1 MKSYATFVITVLL
14 TVALVFSLVSR
25 ERSKHEAPAE
35 VVEVAEA
42 PAGDAGVDG
51 GADAGGIAAAAPEAG
66 APKDDKPLRV
76 TTLGWEHVAS
86 GVALAPPPGGAPAAG
101 GAIELAPEASLDAVE
116 ARLARGGA
124 DPQGA
129 DVAVLPL
136 PAFVAS
142 FERLRALEPRAF
154 LVVGFSHGREELRAR
169 SGALL
174 KAPPGADEVKLVALG
189 PSTSTDAT
197 ARAAGSESA
206 TLLGLFALDLLGV
219 APTRIGFAAPGTP
232 EGKAAAFAALVKG
245 VPDERPR
252 AFSTADASR
261 LVPIVA
267 VAPKALI
274 DAREAAVRAW
284 SKAWLDG
291 LARAKSDVPGIA
303 RRLAAKDALPFAA
316 GVGGA
321 PEALVLVERL
331 GQLENVGLDQQTS
344 LIGPL
349 AKGAVT
355 LETLT
360 QRTWQLARGGGITA
374 TAAPEASPI
383 DARVVAAIAPPPKD
397 APPPAKDAPPAD
409 GDAGA
414 AFGPPPAGTVAY
426 VAYRAVEG
434 DAEKVA
440 SQIAFLGGVFE
451 RAVFQVTAKG
461 GDKAARAIAA
471 AAQDKGV
478 AAARLSVAPGEPQG
492 AFAVVEVLS
501 LP

>member
-1 MKSYATFVITVLL
+1 MKSYATFIITALL

-25 ERSKHEAPAE
+25 ERTKHEAPAE
-35 VVEVAEA
+35 VVEVSET

-51 GADAGGIAAAAPEAG
+51 GAEAG
-66 APKDDKPLRV
+66 AAALAAEAGASKDRAPLRV
-76 TTLGWEHVAS
+76 TTLGWELVAA
-86 GVALAPPPGGAPAAG
+86 GVALAPPPGAAPAPSA
-101 GAIELAPEASLDAVE
+101 APPIELAPETSLDAIE

-129 DVAVLPL
+129 DLAVLPL

-154 LVVGFSHGREELRAR
+154 LVVGFSHGREEVRAA

-189 PSTSTDAT
+189 PATATDAT

-206 TLLGLFALDLLGV
+206 TVLGLFALDLLGV
-219 APTRIGFAAPGTP
+219 APARIGFVAPGTP
-232 EGKAAAFAALVKG
+232 EAKSAAFAALTKG
-245 VPDERPR
+245 IPDDRPR

-261 LVPIVA
+261 LIPIVA
-267 VAPKALI
+267 VAPKALL
-274 DAREAAVRAW
+274 DSRETAVREW

-291 LARAKSDVPGIA
+291 LSRAKTDVPGVA
-303 RRLAAKDALPFAA
+303 RRLAAKEALPLAA

-331 GQLENVGLDQQTS
+331 GQIENVGLDQQSS

-349 AKGAVT
+349 AKGVLT
-355 LETLT
+355 LNALT
-360 QRTWQLARGGGITA
+360 QRTWQLARGGGILT
-374 TAAPEASPI
+374 TAAPEPLPI
-383 DARVVAAIAPPPKD
+383 DARVVSLIAPPPKD
-397 APPPAKDAPPAD
+397 APPPAVAPAD
-409 GDAGA
+409 GDGGT
-414 AFGPPPAGTVAY
+414 AFGPLPAGTVPQI
-426 VAYRAVEG
+426 AYRSVEG
-434 DAEKVA
+434 DADRVA
-440 SQIAFLGGVFE
+440 GQIAFLAAVFE
-451 RAVFQVTAKG
+451 RAAFKVTAKG
-461 GDKAARAIAA
+461 GDKAAAAIAA
-471 AAQDKGV
+471 AAHGKGV
-478 AAARLSVAPGEPQG
+478 AASRLSVAAGEPSDR

>member
-1 MKSYATFVITVLL
+1 MKSYATFVVTVLL

-35 VVEVAEA
+35 VVEVAQA
-42 PAGDAGVDG
+42 PVADS
-51 GADAGGIAAAAPEAG
+51 GADAGADAAGLAASADAA

-76 TTLGWEHVAS
+76 ASLGWELVAS
-86 GVALAPPPGGAPAAG
+86 GVALAPPPGGPTSPG
-101 GAIELAPEASLDAVE
+101 GPTVELAPESSLDAVE

-129 DVAVLPL
+129 DVAILPL

-154 LVVGFSHGREELRAR
+154 LVVGFSHGREELHAR
-169 SGALL
+169 PGALL
-174 KAPPGADEVKLVALG
+174 KAPPAADEVKLVALG
-189 PSTSTDAT
+189 PATATDAT
-197 ARAAGSESA
+197 ARAGGSESA

-219 APTRIGFAAPGTP
+219 APARTAFVAPGTP
-232 EGKAAAFAALVKG
+232 EGKSAAFAALVKG

-261 LVPIVA
+261 LIPIVA

-274 DAREAAVRAW
+274 DAREGAVREW

-291 LARAKSDVPGIA
+291 LARAKTDVPGIA
-303 RRLAAKDALPFAA
+303 RRLAAKDAIPLAA

-331 GQLENVGLDQQTS
+331 GQLESAGLDQQAS
-344 LIGPL
+344 LVGPL
-349 AKGAVT
+349 AKGPVT
-355 LETLT
+355 LEALTL
-360 QRTWQLARGGGITA
+360 RTWQLARGAGITA
-374 TAAPEASPI
+374 AAAPEALPI
-383 DARVVAAIAPPPKD
+383 DARVVAAIAPAPKD
-397 APPPAKDAPPAD
+397 VPPAKDPPGAD

-414 AFGPPPAGTVAY
+414 AFGPLPVGTVGH

-434 DAEKVA
+434 DADKVA
-440 SQIAFLGGVFE
+440 SQIAFLGAVFE
-451 RAVFQVTAKG
+451 RAVFQITAKG
-461 GDKAARAIAA
+461 GDKAAREIAA
-471 AAQDKGV
+471 AAHAKGV

-492 AFAVVEVLS
+492 VFAVVDVLS